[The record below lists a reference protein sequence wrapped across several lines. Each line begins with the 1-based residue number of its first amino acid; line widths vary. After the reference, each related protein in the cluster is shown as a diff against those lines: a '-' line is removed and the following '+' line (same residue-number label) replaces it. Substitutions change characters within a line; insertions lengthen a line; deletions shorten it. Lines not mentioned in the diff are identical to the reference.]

1 LQEFLAIVIISYNL
15 CFVVRNKDVLN
26 IPKKQMKKYGEAINQ
41 TAEIHNCTASY
52 VRLVIRGKRQSEAI
66 LSTYNK
72 LVTSTNKLVEK
83 LKA

>member
-1 LQEFLAIVIISYNL
+1 
-15 CFVVRNKDVLN
+15 
-26 IPKKQMKKYGEAINQ
+26 MKKYGEAINQ